1 MEIFSQQQMFQWK
14 TLWFMYFMTHVC
26 KMKKKNNNF
35 VVRACLIS
43 SSLIFTLHAY
53 THTCHQEENGFWG
66 DYFHQSYF
74 LFLLIERKIIYI
86 YIGYC
91 KVQMNATNE
100 SLCNIYTDGLGG
112 IEPVQRLNAEVWL
125 YLEAFCLCIALHQH
139 VYVHD
144 I

>member
-1 MEIFSQQQMFQWK
+1 MSVLKKNQNGDFLTATDVSMK
-14 TLWFMYFMTHVC
+14 NTLIYAFHDTC
-26 KMKKKNNNF
+26 LQNEKKKKKNF
-35 VVRACLIS
+35 GVRACLIS
-43 SSLIFTLHAY
+43 SSLIFTLQAY

-100 SLCNIYTDGLGG
+100 SLCNIYTDDLGG
-112 IEPVQRLNAEVWL
+112 IEPVQRLNAEV
-125 YLEAFCLCIALHQH
+125 
-139 VYVHD
+139 
-144 I
+144 